1 MTDEQDAQASNKNRL
16 SLQKKVSG
24 NSRSSVTR
32 SRNMYSICEGNYQDY
47 IECTELSQRVDTK
60 AVILSHITNNPGI
73 RYRELLRLTGLA
85 NGTLEYHLKIL
96 ERSHK
101 VTVERHDGRRAR
113 YYPIYMP
120 TDELQILGYIR
131 NNVARRIV
139 IFILE
144 HDFCTFNEILEH
156 IKKAASTASWHLKR
170 LSEAG
175 LISITYGQEYH
186 LYRVIK
192 SKLVK
197 EVLYKYEESFRDKIA
212 NGYYEMFGE
221 V

>member
-1 MTDEQDAQASNKNRL
+1 MTDEEDAHASNKNRL
-16 SLQKKVSG
+16 SLQKQVSG
-24 NSRSSVTR
+24 NSKSSVTR
-32 SRNMYSICEGNYQDY
+32 GVNMYSMCEGSYQNY
-47 IECTELSQRVDTK
+47 IGELSPRADAKTI
-60 AVILSHITNNPGI
+60 ILMHINNNPGI
-73 RYRELLRLTGLA
+73 RYKELLRLTGLA

-101 VTVERHDGRRAR
+101 VTVERHPGRRAR
-113 YYPIYMP
+113 YYPICIP
-120 TDELQILGYIR
+120 TDESQILGYLR
-131 NNVARRIV
+131 NNVARQIV

-144 HDFCTFNEILEH
+144 HDFCTFNEVLGH

-175 LISITYGQEYH
+175 IILVTYGQEYH
-186 LYRVIK
+186 LYRVTN
-192 SKLVK
+192 SKLVR

-212 NGYYEMFGE
+212 NRYYEMFGE

>member
-1 MTDEQDAQASNKNRL
+1 MTDEQDVQASSKNRL
-16 SLQKKVSG
+16 PLHEKVSG
-24 NSRSSVTR
+24 NSISSVTR
-32 SRNMYSICEGNYQDY
+32 SGNMYSIWQDNYQDY
-47 IECTELSQRVDTK
+47 IECTGLSLKVDTK
-60 AVILSHITNNPGI
+60 AIILNHITNNPGI
-73 RYRELLRLTGLA
+73 RYKELLRLTGLA

-96 ERSHK
+96 ERSYK

-113 YYPIYMP
+113 YYPICMP
-120 TDELQILGYIR
+120 PDESQILGYIR
-131 NNVARRIV
+131 NNVARQIV

-144 HDFCTFNEILEH
+144 HDFCTFNEIYEH

-175 LISITYGQEYH
+175 LISIIYGQEYH
-186 LYRVIK
+186 LYRVTN

-212 NGYYEMFGE
+212 NRYYEMFGE

>member
-1 MTDEQDAQASNKNRL
+1 MTDEEDAHASNKNRL

-24 NSRSSVTR
+24 NSKPSVTR
-32 SRNMYSICEGNYQDY
+32 GVIMYSIREGSYQDY
-47 IECTELSQRVDTK
+47 IGELSPRVDTK
-60 AVILSHITNNPGI
+60 TIILMHINNNPGI
-73 RYRELLRLTGLA
+73 RYKELLRLTGLA

-101 VTVERHDGRRAR
+101 VTVERQAGRRAR
-113 YYPIYMP
+113 YYPICIP
-120 TDELQILGYIR
+120 TDESQILGYLR
-131 NNVARRIV
+131 NNVARQIV

-144 HDFCTFNEILEH
+144 HDFCTFNEVLEH

-175 LISITYGQEYH
+175 LISVTYGQEYH
-186 LYRVIK
+186 LYRVTN
-192 SKLVK
+192 SKLVR

-212 NGYYEMFGE
+212 NQYYEMFGE